1 MFPLQLSSDRRFW
14 RAKCTFGEGLSQWPW
29 GRRGQLPN
37 ARLEIS
43 LCEADVGEGE
53 QAGEPGDDPA
63 DVNRRRWLVGEERIP
78 SSRAPRGAGGVEE
91 VCRLQVEDRPVPE
104 PVGGDQQPATD
115 ADVDDGVVGKRLADR
130 QRDASDPG
138 DEEEY
143 QRDHT
148 ACHGRET

>member
-43 LCEADVGEGE
+43 LREADVGEGE

-63 DVNRRRWLVGEERIP
+63 HVNRRRWLVGEERIP
-78 SSRAPRGAGGVEE
+78 GSRAPPGPGGVEGGSPPQGE
-91 VCRLQVEDRPVPE
+91 ERPVP
-104 PVGGDQQPATD
+104 PPIGGGP
-115 ADVDDGVVGKRLADR
+115 
-130 QRDASDPG
+130 
-138 DEEEY
+138 
-143 QRDHT
+143 
-148 ACHGRET
+148 